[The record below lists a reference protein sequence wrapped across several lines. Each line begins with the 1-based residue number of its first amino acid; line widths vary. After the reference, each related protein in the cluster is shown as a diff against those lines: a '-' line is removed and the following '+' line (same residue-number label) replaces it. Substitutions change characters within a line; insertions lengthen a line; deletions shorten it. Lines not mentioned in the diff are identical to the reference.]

1 MRARH
6 RCAGRGGLAK
16 INKDKADMKTFPL
29 AHAPGPAPRIRLG
42 NAHPIARVAAL
53 TGALVL
59 GLCGVGRAGAQTTT
73 STASA
78 PPTAALVSGTTAADE
93 GTDWKFTT
101 RLSAIAEYDDN
112 VFIQP
117 ANARSDYSLHLTPSL
132 AFGRGNFRS
141 EFAPLTSVPY
151 FLVRT
156 DEEDLPQKNFAY
168 VGYTPEAVLYDKYTA
183 QDTVNHDARIAAR
196 QEDDLTDLHGQ
207 LRFQKMTDT
216 DIDVGRRLRQIYYTA
231 EAGGEAALSGK
242 IAAGGDLIGRRTEY
256 SGGFSSTE
264 GRVEGHLDYQ
274 AAPKTNVGLGAAVG
288 RLDVSDG
295 ANQTYVQPLLEMK
308 YQPTERISLSGQAG
322 EEFRQFG
329 GARSDRSQFVF
340 AADGRYRPTESTV
353 FTVSGRR
360 DTQSSAQYVGEN
372 IVGTTGQGSIR
383 QRFFL
388 RNYLTLTGG
397 LVHNNYE
404 ENETGPAISR
414 RDNYQFYKIA
424 LSREVTRYGTVELS
438 YDFHQNDSTIS
449 QFGFTQNIVG
459 VAASFFY

>member
-1 MRARH
+1 
-6 RCAGRGGLAK
+6 
-16 INKDKADMKTFPL
+16 MKTFPQQVR
-29 AHAPGPAPRIRLG
+29 AAAPRNRNCYAQLIYRS
-42 NAHPIARVAAL
+42 AAL
-53 TGALVL
+53 AAMLVL
-59 GLCGVGRAGAQTTT
+59 SLAGVTRAKAQSTT

-78 PPTAALVSGTTAADE
+78 PPTAALATGSDDTDE
-93 GTDWKFTT
+93 STDWKFTA
-101 RLSAIAEYDDN
+101 RLSALAEYDDN

-117 ANARSDYSLHLTPSL
+117 NNARDDYSFHLTPSL

-141 EFAPLTSVPY
+141 DFAPLTSVPY

-168 VGYTPEAVLYDKYTA
+168 VGYTPEAVFYEKYTG
-183 QDTVNHDARIAAR
+183 QDTINHDARIAAR
-196 QEDDLTDLHGQ
+196 QEDDLTDLHGE
-207 LRFQKMTDT
+207 LRFQQMTDT
-216 DIDVGRRLRQIYYTA
+216 DIDVGRRLRQTYYTA
-231 EAGGEAALSGK
+231 EGGGEDALSGK
-242 IAAGGDLIGRRTEY
+242 ISAGGDLLGRRTEY

-264 GRVEGHLDYQ
+264 GRLDGHLDYQ
-274 AAPKTNVGLGAAVG
+274 IAPKTNVGLGAAVG
-288 RLDVSDG
+288 YLDVSDG

-329 GARSDRSQFVF
+329 GARDSRSQFVF
-340 AADGRYRPTESTV
+340 AADARYQPTESTV

-372 IVGTTGQGSIR
+372 IVGTTGQASIR

-397 LVHNNYE
+397 LVHNDYE
-404 ENETGPAISR
+404 ENQAGPVISR
-414 RDNYQFYKIA
+414 RDNYQFYKIT
-424 LSREVTRYGTVELS
+424 LSREITRYGTLELS
-438 YDFHQNDSTIS
+438 YDFHQNDSTIP
-449 QFGFTQNIVG
+449 QFGFTQNIIG